1 MSDSFGLKSWFA
13 AVHETGAARE
23 FEMSVTADRPEEAAG
38 ATVTSGGA
46 PGRCSLRE
54 IGAEAVWSLSTAK
67 PGNGVEQIRD
77 DNVDTYWQSDGGQP
91 PHQRPVPQEDVDR
104 RDRLLPRLQP
114 RRELHAQEALGASR
128 RAPARA
134 RAVVSSAPLPPSRA
148 RPDTAARGAARA
160 QVRAGTTFHDLV
172 EVQAVELNEPMGWVT
187 VPLAAPPDAD
197 GGALDDALEGAAPL
211 LRAHF
216 LQICIVSMHQN
227 GRDTHI
233 RQAKVYGPRRSLPG
247 SLSQTAAGVPEF
259 TTIGFTQ
266 FSVLR

>member
-1 MSDSFGLKSWFA
+1 
-13 AVHETGAARE
+13 
-23 FEMSVTADRPEEAAG
+23 MSVTADRPEEAAG

-91 PHQRPVPQEDVDR
+91 HLINVQFHKKMSIVEIAFYLDYNLDESYTPKK
-104 RDRLLPRLQP
+104 L
-114 RRELHAQEALGASR
+114 S
-128 RAPARA
+128 
-134 RAVVSSAPLPPSRA
+134 
-148 RPDTAARGAARA
+148 
-160 QVRAGTTFHDLV
+160 VRAGTTFHDLV

>member
-1 MSDSFGLKSWFA
+1 MYIH
-13 AVHETGAARE
+13 VYHVYIT
-23 FEMSVTADRPEEAAG
+23 
-38 ATVTSGGA
+38 
-46 PGRCSLRE
+46 
-54 IGAEAVWSLSTAK
+54 
-67 PGNGVEQIRD
+67 
-77 DNVDTYWQSDGGQP
+77 
-91 PHQRPVPQEDVDR
+91 
-104 RDRLLPRLQP
+104 
-114 RRELHAQEALGASR
+114 
-128 RAPARA
+128 
-134 RAVVSSAPLPPSRA
+134 
-148 RPDTAARGAARA
+148 

-197 GGALDDALEGAAPL
+197 GGALDDALLEGATPL

-233 RQAKVYGPRRSLPG
+233 RQAKVFGPRRSLPG

>member
-1 MSDSFGLKSWFA
+1 
-13 AVHETGAARE
+13 
-23 FEMSVTADRPEEAAG
+23 MSVTADRPEEAAG

-91 PHQRPVPQEDVDR
+91 HLINVQFHKKMSIVEIAFYLDYNLDESYTPKKLSA
-104 RDRLLPRLQP
+104 RLAAR
-114 RRELHAQEALGASR
+114 
-128 RAPARA
+128 PARA
-134 RAVVSSAPLPPSRA
+134 RAVVSSAPFPPPRA
-148 RPDTAARGAARA
+148 RDPTPRRGAARA